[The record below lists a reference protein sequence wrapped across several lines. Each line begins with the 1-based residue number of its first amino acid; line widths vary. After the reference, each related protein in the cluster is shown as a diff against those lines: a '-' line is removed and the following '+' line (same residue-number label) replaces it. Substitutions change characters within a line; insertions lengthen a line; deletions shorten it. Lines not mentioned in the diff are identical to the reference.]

1 VTRIGPLARDRT
13 LELRRVGRYRSRHP
27 LYDRFY
33 CCKIPISLI
42 IRTDQCE
49 LESSQNMN
57 EIARL
62 RQLSG
67 VTMNVPSMLGG
78 QVVPLAK
85 ELRELS

>member
-1 VTRIGPLARDRT
+1 
-13 LELRRVGRYRSRHP
+13 
-27 LYDRFY
+27 
-33 CCKIPISLI
+33 
-42 IRTDQCE
+42 
-49 LESSQNMN
+49 MN